1 MPRAIWSG
9 SLLFG
14 LVILMNRLFPRFT
27 LFGYWVGTNSG
38 TTTIILFGTAV
49 FSVLF
54 LCVGIIGEYL
64 VVILEEI
71 KGRPAAVVDVVT
83 GDLHL
88 SPHAYGVLQAVPPK
102 DPVA

>member
-1 MPRAIWSG
+1 M
-9 SLLFG
+9 
-14 LVILMNRLFPRFT
+14 
-27 LFGYWVGTNSG
+27 
-38 TTTIILFGTAV
+38 

-64 VVILEEI
+64 VVILEEM

-88 SPHAYGVLQAVPPK
+88 NPHAYGVLQACPPE
-102 DPVA
+102 DPAA